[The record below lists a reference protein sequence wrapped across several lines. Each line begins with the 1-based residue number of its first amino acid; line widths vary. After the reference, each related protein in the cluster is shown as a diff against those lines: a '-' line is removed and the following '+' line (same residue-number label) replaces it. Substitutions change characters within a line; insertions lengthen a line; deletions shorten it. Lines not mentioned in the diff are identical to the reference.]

1 MTSAEQLSGNGR
13 RPTIVATSTAV
24 PEHIV
29 SRDQVK
35 AHMQRVFLLD
45 GTRLDGMMSIVDN
58 SHVKQRYT
66 IFPLEYT
73 IEPRPLTQTNLEY
86 QEHAIKLGE
95 EVAKSCL
102 DAAGMKPEEIDWI
115 ITVSC
120 TGFMIPSLEAHLIE
134 SMGFRRDVRRLPIT
148 ELGCAAGASAF
159 ARARE
164 FVNAGPGKNVLLI
177 AVELPSLTFQRRSFT
192 PANIISSIL
201 FGDGAAAAIISSEPH
216 RGPQILAT
224 ETYLFP
230 NSQDAM
236 GFDLKDDGFHI
247 ILSKDVPDLIRGE
260 IKGLV
265 DCFLSRQKL
274 ERKDIAAFVLHP
286 GGRKLMDY
294 MEEDI
299 SLCRHKTGPSWD
311 VLSEYGNLSSAS
323 VLFVLHDWLKKK
335 HVEVGQY
342 GLMAAFGPGFSAELL
357 LLRWA

>member
-1 MTSAEQLSGNGR
+1 MRSAERIIQNGR
-13 RPTIVATSTAV
+13 QPAIVATSTAV
-24 PEHIV
+24 PDHVV
-29 SRDQVK
+29 SREQVK
-35 AHMQRVFLLD
+35 AHMQRVFMLD
-45 GTRLDGMMSIVDN
+45 GPRLDGMMSIVDN
-58 SHVKQRYT
+58 SHVRQRFT

-86 QEHAIKLGE
+86 QEHAIRLGE
-95 EVAKSCL
+95 QVARECL
-102 DAAGMKPEEIDWI
+102 ERAAMRPEDIDWI

-148 ELGCAAGASAF
+148 ELGCAAGAAAF
-159 ARARE
+159 ARAHE
-164 FVNAGPGKNVLLI
+164 FLKAGPGKNVLLI

-192 PANIISSIL
+192 QANLISSIL
-201 FGDGAAAAIISSEPH
+201 FGDGAAAAIISTQPGT
-216 RGPQILAT
+216 GPQILAT

-230 NSQDAM
+230 NSHDAM

-247 ILSKDVPDLIRGE
+247 ILSKDVPDLIRGK
-260 IKGLV
+260 IKQLV

-274 ERKDIAAFVLHP
+274 QRSDVAAFVLHP

-294 MEEDI
+294 MEEELG
-299 SLCRHKTGPSWD
+299 LCRHLTEPSWD
-311 VLSEYGNLSSAS
+311 VLNEYGNLSSAS
-323 VLFVLHDWLKKK
+323 VLFVLHDWLQRKQISA
-335 HVEVGQY
+335 GQY